1 MKELADPRKVFGNQV
16 FELAKQ
22 DPRILAISTDSSE
35 SSGFGSFKEY
45 FPERHLEFGLTEQSA
60 IGFCAGLALSGKIPF
75 FCAINPF
82 ITMRGYEQ
90 IRDDLVYTFTNVK
103 IVGRNSGLD
112 YSYLGY
118 THQSLEDIAI
128 IRSLPNIMI
137 LVPSDPIEI
146 RACVKEAAKY
156 IGPVYIRIGSEK
168 IPTFHNSDYC
178 FSLGK
183 GEILQRGQDITLITM
198 GGMVWRA
205 LEAANELVNL
215 GIKVGVVNMPTIK
228 PLDYELLLQISK
240 ETDIILTIEDHSI
253 VGGLG
258 SAVSEFL
265 SQENPTRI
273 FRLGVPDV
281 ISSTGPYEE
290 IMAKYNLS
298 IKGITNLA
306 MNILKKEHSSYLN

>member
-1 MKELADPRKVFGNQV
+1 MKELKDPRKVFGNQV
-16 FELAKQ
+16 LELAKQ
-22 DPRILAISTDSSE
+22 DPRILAISTDSSG
-35 SSGFGSFKEY
+35 SSGFGPFKEY

-75 FCAINPF
+75 FCAITPF
-82 ITMRGYEQ
+82 ITMRCYEQ
-90 IRDDLVYTFTNVK
+90 IRNDLVYTFANVK

-128 IRSLPNIMI
+128 IRSLPNMI
-137 LVPSDPIEI
+137 VIVPSDPIEI
-146 RACVKEAAKY
+146 AACVKEVAKY

-168 IPTFHNSDYC
+168 LPTFHNLNYH

-183 GEILQRGQDITLITM
+183 GEILKKGRDITLIAI

-205 LEAANELVNL
+205 LEAAKELVKL

-228 PLDYELLLQISK
+228 PLDCELLLQVSK

-253 VGGLG
+253 VSGLG

-265 SQENPTRI
+265 SQENPMRI
-273 FRLGVPDV
+273 IKLGVPDV
-281 ISSTGPYEE
+281 CSSTGPYEE
-290 IMAKYNLS
+290 LIEKYNLS
-298 IKGITNLA
+298 TKGIVSSV
-306 MNILKKEHSSYLN
+306 MNILK

>member
-1 MKELADPRKVFGNQV
+1 MKELIDPRKVFGKQV
-16 FELAKQ
+16 LELAKQ
-22 DPRILAISTDSSE
+22 DSRILAISTDSSG
-35 SSGFGSFKEY
+35 SSGFGPFKEY

-60 IGFCAGLALSGKIPF
+60 IGFSAGLALSGKIPF
-75 FCAINPF
+75 FCAITPF
-82 ITMRGYEQ
+82 ITMRCYEQ

-128 IRSLPNIMI
+128 IRSLPNMVVIA
-137 LVPSDPIEI
+137 PSDPIEI
-146 RACVKEAAKY
+146 TACVKEVVKY

-168 IPTFHNSDYC
+168 MPTFHNSSYH

-183 GEILQRGQDITLITM
+183 GETLQKGQDITLITM

-205 LEAANELVNL
+205 LEAAKELVKS

-228 PLDYELLLQISK
+228 PLDYELLLQVSK
-240 ETDIILTIEDHSI
+240 ETDIILTIEDHSV

-273 FRLGVPDV
+273 IKLGVPDV
-281 ISSTGPYEE
+281 CSSTGSYEE
-290 IMAKYNLS
+290 LMGKYNLS
-298 IKGITNLA
+298 IKGIINSV
-306 MNILKKEHSSYLN
+306 MNILKKE

>member
-35 SSGFGSFKEY
+35 SSGFGPFKEY
-45 FPERHLEFGLTEQSA
+45 FPKRHLEFGLTEQSA

-75 FCAINPF
+75 FCAITPF

-137 LVPSDPIEI
+137 LVPSDPMEI
-146 RACVKEAAKY
+146 RACVKEVAKY

-183 GEILQRGQDITLITM
+183 GEILQRGQDITLIAM

-205 LEAANELVNL
+205 LEAAKELVNL

-228 PLDYELLLQISK
+228 PLDCELLLQISK

-273 FRLGVPDV
+273 FRLGLPDV

-290 IMAKYNLS
+290 IMTKYNLS
-298 IKGITNLA
+298 IKGITNSA
-306 MNILKKEHSSYLN
+306 MNILKKEYSSYMS